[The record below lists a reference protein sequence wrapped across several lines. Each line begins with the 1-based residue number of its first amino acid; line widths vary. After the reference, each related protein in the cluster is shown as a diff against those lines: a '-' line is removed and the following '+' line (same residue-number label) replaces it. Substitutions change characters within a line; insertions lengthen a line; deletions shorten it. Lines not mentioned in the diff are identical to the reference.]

1 MHFHKHTFTSKPHL
15 HTNTKAPKQT
25 LFLFFATIGTS
36 WNAGGWVSA
45 RAIRP
50 QNKPKPFG
58 AMWHPEV
65 PHNLKKDGKDD
76 RVIAVR
82 PSHPSWPHFLTPVK
96 SRASEENKGFN
107 AYIVPSEARQTS
119 RQAQNPRTSRR
130 EKFKV
135 TSTHPVSDSKQ
146 RGKWGHNQQV
156 PPFTY
161 MKAQREGRHRFKS
174 ASSNRRRG
182 RTFFHVNEPIDQ
194 KPDASIWATMY
205 TQWAPRGESYTMI
218 VLRVR
223 GHRCHLCQVL
233 PHQRQAIRS
242 PSWPRLPIKK
252 SGKLLESWRWNRT
265 LGSWISVWCQA
276 VF

>member
-1 MHFHKHTFTSKPHL
+1 MQWVRKLLYRSRCKRRKAGSGSSRKGKGHCQALKQDRQAHEVQARIAQTHKERSSFPHSSPLLLSNSQHSVGHFIHWQAKEMTCTFTNTHSQANHIYTRTQKPQ
-15 HTNTKAPKQT
+15 NK

-65 PHNLKKDGKDD
+65 PHNLKKDGEDD

-182 RTFFHVNEPIDQ
+182 
-194 KPDASIWATMY
+194 
-205 TQWAPRGESYTMI
+205 
-218 VLRVR
+218 
-223 GHRCHLCQVL
+223 GHF
-233 PHQRQAIRS
+233 S
-242 PSWPRLPIKK
+242 M
-252 SGKLLESWRWNRT
+252 
-265 LGSWISVWCQA
+265 
-276 VF
+276 